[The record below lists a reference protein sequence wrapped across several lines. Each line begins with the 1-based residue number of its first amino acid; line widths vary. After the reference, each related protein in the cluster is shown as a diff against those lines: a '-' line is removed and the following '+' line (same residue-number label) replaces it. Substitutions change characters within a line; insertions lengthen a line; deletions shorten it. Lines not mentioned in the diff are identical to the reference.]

1 MAEGQKFDAR
11 LAEGV
16 SYFEQMLEIMP
27 EDRTTLEFLVVAY
40 EQLGEPEKGQKA
52 LRDLAQL
59 LIKERDIAALTGL
72 IPRMEASEDPRVKAV
87 LLKVKA
93 LTAPE
98 PDLTP
103 EAPKPQTE
111 AERIGA
117 DVGRAIAAESALVA
131 HLREEGVLAPELA
144 ESVVAQLEAIP
155 ADGRVFLVS
164 ALQILEKENGKACER
179 AMAHLADRFGTP
191 PIPLGSFD
199 LQRNLA
205 AEYPP
210 ELMQIRGAV
219 PFARLGAVT
228 LVAVLNPMDEELRS
242 AFAAHG
248 SCRFYLAEPSQV
260 EERLGRLRNHEE
272 AAQ

>member
-1 MAEGQKFDAR
+1 MAESQKFDAR

-40 EQLGEPEKGQKA
+40 EQLGEAKKGQKV

-72 IPRMEASEDPRVKAV
+72 IPRMEASEDPGVKAV

-103 EAPKPQTE
+103 EAPKPLTE

-117 DVGRAIAAESALVA
+117 DVGRAIAAEAALVTY
-131 HLREEGVLAPELA
+131 LKDEGVLAPELA

-155 ADGRVFLVS
+155 SDGRVFLVS

-191 PIPLGSFD
+191 PIPLGAFD

-210 ELMQIRGAV
+210 ELLQIRGGV
-219 PFARLGAVT
+219 PFARLGAFT
-228 LVAVLNPMDEELRS
+228 LVAVLNPMDEELRQT
-242 AFAAHG
+242 FAAQG
-248 SCRFYLAEPSQV
+248 DCRFYLAEPPRV
-260 EERLGRLRNHEE
+260 EERLGQLFNEE
-272 AAQ
+272 AGR